1 MFICC
6 GIINTKLHYDE
17 INLADSDR
25 WQIGNYDFHSIYGQA
40 FVLTIQN
47 YGEETTEITFF

>member
-17 INLADSDR
+17 INLADSDS